1 MRDALNQMSQDE
13 GREVDLV
20 LATTDRWL
28 DGGAGAEIDVT
39 KVGKRLSRKRNAH
52 AYRLL
57 TLTFPLSSS
66 TPYFP

>member
-1 MRDALNQMSQDE
+1 LRDALNQMSKDE

-39 KVGKRLSRKRNAH
+39 KVGKRLSH
-52 AYRLL
+52 AA
-57 TLTFPLSSS
+57 
-66 TPYFP
+66 